1 MGAGREPGPVRL
13 FSRQKKGTH
22 PPHRCIRASSEAGRV
37 GGAGGPAGCGG
48 HRWTRGHGG
57 AGLGASS
64 SSSRRGSAR
73 FGSASAGAAGA
84 GRCGQSGRAAAMAP
98 RLLAALLGKG
108 EGCPLP
114 PGAGGIP
121 RAPPALGYPGL
132 GDPRLLARPSLAAA
146 LHPHRKEPDAA
157 ARTNVASANTITSA
171 LQTGVRS
178 AEDKWFGQGDFA
190 AESERGL

>member
-1 MGAGREPGPVRL
+1 M
-13 FSRQKKGTH
+13 
-22 PPHRCIRASSEAGRV
+22 

-108 EGCPLP
+108 EGRPLP
-114 PGAGGIP
+114 PGGSPEP
-121 RAPPALGYPGL
+121 RPPWGYPGL
-132 GDPRLLARPSLAAA
+132 GDPRLVARPSLAAA
-146 LHPHRKEPDAA
+146 LHPHRMEPDAA
-157 ARTNVASANTITSA
+157 ARMNVASANTITSA
-171 LQTGVRS
+171 LQAGVRS